1 MLWGRQGEFMGKW
14 LPGISRRSQARI
26 QNRVSRLGARMTGGP
41 RLEFRA
47 RLREQLMEMP
57 PDEDLQERQV
67 FPSRP
72 RPRAGLFSRLLC
84 ATLAVSM
91 VMAGILTYE
100 SMPGDTFYPL
110 KRAAENTLFHLSSD
124 DAERAD
130 RSFGYAETRAL
141 EVEELLGSTPGKHD
155 LIGET
160 LQAMEETTRS
170 AVTSLTQV
178 RRRDAKS
185 AGELKRFVQKQRHQ
199 IEGMLPKMDA
209 EDQKKA
215 NGYLT
220 YIDGLAPPN

>member
-1 MLWGRQGEFMGKW
+1 
-14 LPGISRRSQARI
+14 
-26 QNRVSRLGARMTGGP
+26 
-41 RLEFRA
+41 
-47 RLREQLMEMP
+47 
-57 PDEDLQERQV
+57 
-67 FPSRP
+67 
-72 RPRAGLFSRLLC
+72 
-84 ATLAVSM
+84 
-91 VMAGILTYE
+91 MAGILTYE

-130 RSFGYAETRAL
+130 RSFGYAETRAQ
-141 EVEELLGSTPGKHD
+141 EVEELLGSTQGKNS

-199 IEGMLPKMDA
+199 IEGMIPKMDA
-209 EDQKKA
+209 EDQKSQRLSQLHRGTGPA
-215 NGYLT
+215 Q
-220 YIDGLAPPN
+220 LACPRGSRGIARR

>member
-1 MLWGRQGEFMGKW
+1 MGKW

-26 QNRVSRLGARMTGGP
+26 QDRVSRLGARMTGGP
-41 RLEFRA
+41 RLEFRT

-57 PDEDLQERQV
+57 PEEDFPERQV

-72 RPRAGLFSRLLC
+72 RPRTGLFSGLLC
-84 ATLAVSM
+84 ATLAGSM

-130 RSFGYAETRAL
+130 RSFGYAETRAQ
-141 EVEELLGSTPGKHD
+141 EVEELLGSTQGKNS

-199 IEGMLPKMDA
+199 IEGMIPKMDA

-215 NGYLT
+215 NGYLS
-220 YIDGLAPPN
+220 YIEGLAPPN

>member
-1 MLWGRQGEFMGKW
+1 MGKW
-14 LPGISRRSQARI
+14 LPGISRRSQTRI
-26 QNRVSRLGARMTGGP
+26 QNRVSRLGARMAGGP
-41 RLEFRA
+41 RMEFRA

-57 PDEDLQERQV
+57 PAEDLQERQV
-67 FPSRP
+67 LPSRP
-72 RPRAGLFSRLLC
+72 RPRAGMFSRLLC

-110 KRAAENTLFHLSSD
+110 KRAAESTLFHLSSD

-130 RSFGYAETRAL
+130 RSFDYAETRAQ
-141 EVEELLGSTPGKHD
+141 EVEELLGSNQSKND

-199 IEGMLPKMDA
+199 IEGMLPRMDA

-220 YIDGLAPPN
+220 YIDGLAAPN